1 MKDERNM
8 KFVKNIKDIGQS
20 LIDNAETM
28 VDYKYLKDIVITC
41 YVFDNGES
49 PYIEVNTD
57 FYPENVIKRFENGTY
72 EV

>member
-8 KFVKNIKDIGQS
+8 KFAQVIKDCGQS

-41 YVFDNGES
+41 HIIDSEAA
-49 PYIEVNTD
+49 PYIEVDTE
-57 FYPENVIKRFENGTY
+57 FYPEEWIERY
-72 EV
+72 S